1 MPPLHPAYFE
11 TQFAVAD
18 PAVEF
23 PHEFVI
29 MTAYATTG
37 ESWTDQENES
47 ADRELEAV
55 LCKTSRLIGRI
66 TGFSPSTGH
75 AEPGWAAGIPWQD
88 ACDLGLQ
95 FRQDAIYVVE
105 GDRLFVTFCDD
116 RRQLVPVGAFRER
129 LQTPKS

>member
-18 PAVEF
+18 PAVEL
-23 PHEFVI
+23 PHEFAI
-29 MTAYATTG
+29 ITAYSTTG
-37 ESWTDQENES
+37 ETWTDQENES

-55 LCKTSRLIGRI
+55 LRKTSRLIGRI
-66 TGFSPSTGH
+66 TGFSPTIDH
-75 AEPGWAAGIPWQD
+75 AEPGWAAQMTWQD

-95 FRQDAIYVVE
+95 FRQDAIYFVE
-105 GDRLFVTFCDD
+105 GDHLFVTFCDS

-129 LQTPKS
+129 LRLTKS